1 MRKFLTMLLR
11 SWAASPI
18 KIILTMLTVAFG
30 TAILMLSFS
39 ISDVLETEVSEALK
53 SQGVTL
59 YGANGTWDAEGKI
72 EQERPSQWDGDA
84 PGYLRSDMDG
94 ITAVSIVSKLPFS
107 QVTTE
112 GVSYTLRDAVGAEP
126 DYFTVFGLELLS
138 GDPMR
143 LLISR
148 SGQRRCG
155 SVKRPHRCSM
165 DLQSRL
171 SAKPSPPGS

>member
-84 PGYLRSDMDG
+84 RGTSG
-94 ITAVSIVSKLPFS
+94 VTWTA
-107 QVTTE
+107 
-112 GVSYTLRDAVGAEP
+112 
-126 DYFTVFGLELLS
+126 
-138 GDPMR
+138 
-143 LLISR
+143 
-148 SGQRRCG
+148 
-155 SVKRPHRCSM
+155 
-165 DLQSRL
+165 
-171 SAKPSPPGS
+171 